1 VATPLGGGQ
10 SVWMVPNLDEQLA
23 AIGTLTEPL
32 RRALYLHV
40 AAQGRPVGRAQAA
53 AALGVP
59 RTVAAFHLDKLV
71 EAGLLQVSH
80 GRTTGRSGPGAG
92 RPAVLY
98 SRADRQHELSIPAR
112 SYALAARLLAD
123 AVDEAG
129 ADRLLQAAAERE
141 GERQGRAEAEGPG
154 DLDAVA
160 AALRRRGYEPE
171 REGGRLWARNC
182 PFHELSRA
190 NPPVVCGMNLA
201 LLTGLL
207 RGLGAGA
214 LEARMDPA
222 PGRCCV
228 VISKSNI
235 D

>member
-1 VATPLGGGQ
+1 
-10 SVWMVPNLDEQLA
+10 MVPDLA
-23 AIGTLTEPL
+23 EGLAVLTTLTEPL

-40 AAQGRPVGRAQAA
+40 VARKSPVSRAQAS
-53 AALGVP
+53 AALGIP
-59 RTVAAFHLDKLV
+59 RTVAAFHLDRLV

-80 GRTTGRSGPGAG
+80 GRTSGRRGPGAG

-141 GERQGRAEAEGPG
+141 GERQGRAEAAPG
-154 DLDAVA
+154 SGELDAVA
-160 AALRRRGYEPE
+160 AALERRGYEPD
-171 REGGRLWARNC
+171 REEDRLWLRNC
-182 PFHELSRA
+182 PFHELSGA
-190 NPPVVCGMNLA
+190 NPPVICGMNLA
-201 LLTGLL
+201 LLTGLV
-207 RGLGAGA
+207 RGLGAGG
-214 LEARMDPA
+214 LDARVHPG

-228 VISKSNI
+228 VISNSNL

>member
-1 VATPLGGGQ
+1 MLPALA
-10 SVWMVPNLDEQLA
+10 EQMAVLT
-23 AIGTLTEPL
+23 TLTEPL

-40 AAQGRPVGRAQAA
+40 VAQRRPVSRAQAA

-71 EAGLLQVSH
+71 EAGLLQATH
-80 GRTTGRSGPGAG
+80 GRTSGRRGPGAG

-98 SRADRQHELSIPAR
+98 SRAERQHELSIPAR
-112 SYALAARLLAD
+112 SYALASRLLAD

-129 ADRLLQAAAERE
+129 ADPLLQAVAERE
-141 GERQGRAEAEGPG
+141 GERQGRAEATAAAG
-154 DLDAVA
+154 LDAVA
-160 AALRRRGYEPE
+160 AALERRGYEPV
-171 REGGRLWARNC
+171 REGDRLWSCNC
-182 PFHELSRA
+182 PFHELSIA
-190 NPPVVCGMNLA
+190 NPPVICGMNLA
-201 LLTGLL
+201 LVTGLL
-207 RGLGAGA
+207 RGLGARD

-228 VISKSNI
+228 VVSNANI

>member
-1 VATPLGGGQ
+1 
-10 SVWMVPNLDEQLA
+10 MVPDLA
-23 AIGTLTEPL
+23 ERLAVLTALTEPL
-32 RRALYLHV
+32 RRALYLYV
-40 AAQGRPVGRAQAA
+40 VTQRRPVSRAQAA
-53 AALGVP
+53 AAQGVP

-71 EAGLLQVSH
+71 EAGLLQTSQ
-80 GRTTGRSGPGAG
+80 GRTTGRQGPGAG

-98 SRADRQHELSIPAR
+98 SRAERQHELSIPAR

-141 GERQGRAEAEGPG
+141 GERQGREEAGAAARCA

-160 AALRRRGYEPE
+160 SALDRRGYEPD
-171 REGGRLWARNC
+171 RDGDVLWARNC
-182 PFHELSRA
+182 PFHELSAA

-201 LLTGLL
+201 LLTGLV
-207 RGLGAGA
+207 RGLGGDG
-214 LEARMDPA
+214 LEARMRPG

-228 VISKSNI
+228 AISKSNSS
-235 D
+235 

>member
-1 VATPLGGGQ
+1 MKPERLQ
-10 SVWMVPNLDEQLA
+10 DQLSSLA
-23 AIGTLTEPL
+23 ALEDPL
-32 RRALYLHV
+32 RRRLYFFV
-40 AAQGRPVGRAQAA
+40 AEQPEEVGRDQAA
-53 AALGVP
+53 RALKIS
-59 RTVAAFHLDKLV
+59 RSLAAFHLDKLV

-80 GRTTGRSGPGAG
+80 GRTTGRTGPGAG

-98 SRADRQHELSIPAR
+98 SRAERQHEVSIPAR

-123 AVDEAG
+123 AIDEAG
-129 ADRLLQAAAERE
+129 ADRVLQAAAERE
-141 GERQGRAEAEGPG
+141 GERQGRAEAEGPAG
-154 DLDAVA
+154 LDAVE

-171 REGGRLWARNC
+171 REDGRLTSRNC

-207 RGLGAGA
+207 RGLGASG

-228 VISKSNI
+228 AISKSNI
-235 D
+235 S

>member
-1 VATPLGGGQ
+1 
-10 SVWMVPNLDEQLA
+10 MVSDLAEQMAVLA
-23 AIGTLTEPL
+23 TLTEPL

-40 AAQGRPVGRAQAA
+40 VGQRRPVSRAQAA
-53 AALGVP
+53 AALSVP

-80 GRTTGRSGPGAG
+80 GRTTARRGPGAG

-98 SRADRQHELSIPAR
+98 SRAERQHELSIPAR
-112 SYALAARLLAD
+112 SYALASRLLTD

-129 ADRLLQAAAERE
+129 ADQRLQAAAERE
-141 GERQGRAEAEGPG
+141 GERQGRAEAAASA

-160 AALRRRGYEPE
+160 AALERRGYEPD
-171 REGGRLWARNC
+171 RDGDRLWSCNC
-182 PFHELSRA
+182 PFHELSVA
-190 NPPVVCGMNLA
+190 NPPVICGMNLA
-201 LLTGLL
+201 LLTGLV
-207 RGLGAGA
+207 RGLGARD
-214 LEARMDPA
+214 LTARLDPA

-235 D
+235 N

>member
-1 VATPLGGGQ
+1 
-10 SVWMVPNLDEQLA
+10 MVPDLAEQMA
-23 AIGTLTEPL
+23 AISTLSEPL
-32 RRALYLHV
+32 RRALYLYVV
-40 AAQGRPVGRAQAA
+40 AQRRPVSRAQAA
-53 AALGVP
+53 GAQGIA

-71 EAGLLQVSH
+71 EAGLLQANH

-98 SRADRQHELSIPAR
+98 SRAERPHEFSIPAR
-112 SYALAARLLAD
+112 SYALAARLLAG

-141 GERQGRAEAEGPG
+141 GERQGRAEAPPADGGPA
-154 DLDAVA
+154 DLDTAA
-160 AALRRRGYEPE
+160 AALEHRGYEPE
-171 REGGRLWARNC
+171 RDGERLWSRNC
-182 PFHELSRA
+182 PFHELSED

-201 LLTGLL
+201 LLTGLV
-207 RGLGAGA
+207 RGLACPG
-214 LEARMDPA
+214 LEARMDAGPD
-222 PGRCCV
+222 RCCV

>member
-1 VATPLGGGQ
+1 
-10 SVWMVPNLDEQLA
+10 MVTDLA
-23 AIGTLTEPL
+23 ARMAVLTTLAEPL

-40 AAQGRPVGRAQAA
+40 IGQRQPVSRAQAA

-80 GRTTGRSGPGAG
+80 GRTTGRRGPGAG

-98 SRADRQHELSIPAR
+98 SRAERQHELTIPAR
-112 SYALAARLLAD
+112 SYALASRLLTD
-123 AVDEAG
+123 AVDAAG

-141 GERQGRAEAEGPG
+141 GERQGRAEAAAG
-154 DLDAVA
+154 DGLEAVA
-160 AALRRRGYEPE
+160 AALERRGYEPD
-171 REGGRLWARNC
+171 REGDRLWSCNC
-182 PFHELSRA
+182 PFHELSLA

-201 LLTGLL
+201 LLTGLV
-207 RGLGAGA
+207 RGLGAEG

-228 VISKSNI
+228 VISNSKI